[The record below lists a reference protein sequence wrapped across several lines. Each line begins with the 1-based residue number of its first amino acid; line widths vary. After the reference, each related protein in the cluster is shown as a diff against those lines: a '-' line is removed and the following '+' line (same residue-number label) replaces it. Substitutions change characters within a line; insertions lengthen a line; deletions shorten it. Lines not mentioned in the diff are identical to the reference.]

1 MMIDQNEAMFLAQ
14 LQQRHPI
21 LVKMIGYCYHQGK
34 DRLLVYELLGHG
46 SLDNYLS
53 QR

>member
-1 MMIDQNEAMFLAQ
+1 MIDQNEAMFLAQ
-14 LQQRHPI
+14 LQQRHPS
-21 LVKMIGYCYHQGK
+21 LVKMIGYCYQGK
-34 DRLLVYELLGHG
+34 DRLLVYELMGHG